1 MLPPRLRATFVAH
14 HPGLATCHV
23 AKSLLHHSQITA
35 MVESELTNLASMQR
49 VFRCCIPAAFLPDF
63 AVSVWLIPLGFAP
76 ARDGPLTMLVTH
88 LTPFPGSVHIR
99 FCNHKHESRHRCRLS
114 FLRMSSGVLRRLAL
128 LARTSTQTVL
138 IAQRPR

>member
-1 MLPPRLRATFVAH
+1 MH
-14 HPGLATCHV
+14 
-23 AKSLLHHSQITA
+23 
-35 MVESELTNLASMQR
+35 
-49 VFRCCIPAAFLPDF
+49 RCNGCFAAAFPAAFLPDF
-63 AVSVWLIPLGFAP
+63 AVSFWLIPLGFAS

-88 LTPFPGSVHIR
+88 LTPFPPSVHSW

-128 LARTSTQTVL
+128 PARTSTQTVL